1 MSNGVTERAPR
12 ARDEF
17 PWGNQDHIMRRLK
30 LAVAGMRC
38 EVCARELQHALAAQ
52 PGVREATVD
61 SDAGE
66 ARIFYDPAEVT
77 AAKLVAETRRLAYRI
92 TLRAIAIGHG
102 LP

>member
-1 MSNGVTERAPR
+1 
-12 ARDEF
+12 
-17 PWGNQDHIMRRLK
+17 MRTLK

-38 EVCARELQHALAAQ
+38 EACARNFQNALAAQ

-66 ARIFYDPAEVT
+66 ARIFYDPAAVT
-77 AAKLVAETRRLAYRI
+77 EAKLVAETTRLAYRV
-92 TLRAIAIGHG
+92 TLRAIAVGHG

>member
-1 MSNGVTERAPR
+1 
-12 ARDEF
+12 
-17 PWGNQDHIMRRLK
+17 MRILN
-30 LAVAGMRC
+30 LEVAGMRC
-38 EVCARELQHALAAQ
+38 EVCARDLQNALAAQ

-77 AAKLVAETRRLAYRI
+77 EAKLVAETRRLAYRI
-92 TLRAIAIGHG
+92 TLRAIAVGHG